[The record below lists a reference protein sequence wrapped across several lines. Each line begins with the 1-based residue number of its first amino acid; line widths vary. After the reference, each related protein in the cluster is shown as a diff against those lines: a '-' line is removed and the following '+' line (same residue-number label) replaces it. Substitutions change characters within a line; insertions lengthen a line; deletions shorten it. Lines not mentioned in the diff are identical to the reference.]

1 MALKRADFPLP
12 DLTDERTE
20 EYFAGAARGELVLPR
35 CDACNRLVWYPEP
48 ECPHCGGGA
57 FTWVPVSGRGRV
69 YTWAVVR
76 RAFLPA
82 FEEMVPFVTALVSLE
97 EDPAVRIVSYVV
109 DCDPEALAADMPVEA
124 VFRPLRFP
132 TVPDRSV
139 PVPMFV
145 PASPSESAA

>member
-12 DLTDERTE
+12 DLTDERTA

-35 CDACNRLVWYPEP
+35 CDSCNRFVWYPEE
-48 ECPHCGGGA
+48 ECPHCGAGS
-57 FTWVPVSGRGRV
+57 FTWTRVSGRGRV
-69 YTWAVVR
+69 FTWTVVR

-97 EDPAVRIVSYVV
+97 EDPAVRIVSYIV
-109 DCDPEALAADMPVEA
+109 DCEPDALAADLPVEA
-124 VFRPLRFP
+124 VFRPLQFA

-145 PASPSESAA
+145 QAAAEPGAV